1 MNSTAL
7 WCTGSGQAELRDA
20 LLGEGVLVENLFSG
34 ISRGTEKLVF
44 DGLVPK
50 SEADRMRCFGQ
61 EGDFSFP
68 VKFGYCSVGRVLEG
82 ELSGRN
88 VFVLHPHQKQF
99 RAPFEQ
105 LHVLPDGLS
114 PEKAILAANMETAL
128 NISWDSQASAGDK
141 IAVIGAGVIGLLA
154 GYLLAKIPGS
164 EVTVID
170 KNSNRAAIA
179 KQLGLKFTNPEAAPV
194 DCDVVIH
201 TSASSDGLALAIDI
215 AGFEAKI
222 IEASWYGDREVVLSL
237 GGAFHS
243 QRLSLISSQVGSL
256 PQTKKPRWDHNRRMT
271 KALELLLDPEL
282 EVLISGE
289 SKFEDIATEYGG
301 ILHDPETLCH
311 RIRY

>member
-7 WCTGSGQAELRDA
+7 WCTGSGQTELRDA

-44 DGLVPK
+44 DGLVPE

-105 LHVLPDGLS
+105 LHALPDGLS

-128 NISWDSQASAGDK
+128 NITWDSHANAGDK

-164 EVTVID
+164 DVTVID

-179 KQLGLKFTNPEAAPV
+179 KQLGLKFTNPEVAPV
-194 DCDVVIH
+194 GCDVVIH

-222 IEASWYGDREVVLSL
+222 IEASWYGDQDVVLSL

-256 PQTKKPRWDHNRRMT
+256 PQAKKPRWDHKRRMT

-282 EVLISGE
+282 DVLISGE

>member
-7 WCTGSGQAELRDA
+7 WCTGSGQTELRDA

-44 DGLVPK
+44 DGLVPE

-128 NISWDSQASAGDK
+128 NITWDSQASAGDK

-164 EVTVID
+164 DVTVID

-222 IEASWYGDREVVLSL
+222 IEASWYGDQEVVLSL